1 MQVIEQLWVNVCQ
14 FFIRIWN
21 EMHLA
26 VSDYQILVDTRISR

>member
-26 VSDYQILVDTRISR
+26 VSLSLIHI